1 MKFTNEIIDQIDD
14 NNMKA
19 REILLMLMCMVGSEE
34 LAVNGVDVSV
44 LIDAAFDYLQKNDEI
59 FNSLK

>member
-19 REILLMLMCMVGSEE
+19 MEIIRTIMCLVGCEE
-34 LAVNGVDVSV
+34 LILDDINVSI

-59 FNSLK
+59 FNNVK

>member
-19 REILLMLMCMVGSEE
+19 MEIIRTIMCLVGPMSRFST
-34 LAVNGVDVSV
+34 N
-44 LIDAAFDYLQKNDEI
+44 
-59 FNSLK
+59 